1 MQDPASPQDLLIY
14 IWICPQLFIFAHYHY
29 NIHMLQQIAPWLGYL
44 ASLFLIIA
52 LLVKTEQNFRWFNIA
67 GNLCFITYALVLNAI
82 PVFLTNIILLFI
94 NSYYLYKLFTL
105 QEDFD
110 LIEFKGE
117 EKLVDKFLHFYQ
129 TDIQHY
135 FPAFNRSQ
143 IEAGLNFVI
152 LRNLVIANI
161 FSAKLHAN
169 GDAEVNL
176 NYTLAKYRD
185 YKIGTFIFEKEKD
198 LLLSKGVKRII
209 YTNPTHKKHQHFL
222 KVMGFTAKKAEPGLL
237 YIKNL

>member
-1 MQDPASPQDLLIY
+1 
-14 IWICPQLFIFAHYHY
+14 
-29 NIHMLQQIAPWLGYL
+29 MLQQIAPWLGYL
-44 ASLFLIIA
+44 ASLSLIIA
-52 LLVKTEQNFRWFNIA
+52 LLVKTEQNFRWFNII
-67 GNLCFITYALVLNAI
+67 GNICFITYALVLNAI

-129 TDIQHY
+129 HDIQNY
-135 FPAFNRSQ
+135 FPEFKKRQ

-161 FSAKLHAN
+161 FSARLHPN
-169 GDAEVNL
+169 GDAEVNI

-185 YKIGTFIFEKEKD
+185 YKIGTFIFEKERD
-198 LLLSKGVKRII
+198 LLYKSN
-209 YTNPTHKKHQHFL
+209 T
-222 KVMGFTAKKAEPGLL
+222 
-237 YIKNL
+237 

>member
-1 MQDPASPQDLLIY
+1 
-14 IWICPQLFIFAHYHY
+14 
-29 NIHMLQQIAPWLGYL
+29 MLQQIAPWLGYL
-44 ASLFLIIA
+44 ASLSLIIA
-52 LLVKTEQNFRWFNIA
+52 LLVKTEQNFRWFNII
-67 GNLCFITYALVLNAI
+67 GNICFITYALVLNAI

-129 TDIQHY
+129 HDIQNY
-135 FPAFNRSQ
+135 FPEFKKRQ

-161 FSAKLHAN
+161 FSARLHPN
-169 GDAEVNL
+169 GDAEVNI

-185 YKIGTFIFEKEKD
+185 YKIGTFIFEKERD
-198 LLLSKGVKRII
+198 LLISKGVKRII
-209 YTNPTHKKHQHFL
+209 YTNPTHKNINIFKSD
-222 KVMGFTAKKAEPGLL
+222 GF
-237 YIKNL
+237 YS

>member
-1 MQDPASPQDLLIY
+1 
-14 IWICPQLFIFAHYHY
+14 
-29 NIHMLQQIAPWLGYL
+29 MLQQIAPWLGYL
-44 ASLFLIIA
+44 ASLSLIIA
-52 LLVKTEQNFRWFNIA
+52 LLVKTEQNFRWFNII
-67 GNLCFITYALVLNAI
+67 GNICFITYALVLNAI

-129 TDIQHY
+129 HDIQNY
-135 FPAFNRSQ
+135 FPEFKKRQ

-161 FSAKLHAN
+161 FSARLHPN
-169 GDAEVNL
+169 GDAEVNI

-185 YKIGTFIFEKEKD
+185 YKIGTFIFEKERD
-198 LLLSKGVKRII
+198 LLISKGVKRII

-222 KVMGFTAKKAEPGLL
+222 KVMGFTVKPGENGKV